1 MVPDS
6 ALFLVESVW
15 SIGKVLTISTLMKLT
30 DSYRATRLLK
40 LFILTSLVLLI
51 PVARV
56 HVNSTSHRLCLIFP
70 WRLPS
75 MNNCTSIFKRH
86 WVMCLNG

>member
-1 MVPDS
+1 MIPDS

-15 SIGKVLTISTLMKLT
+15 SIGKVLTIPTSTKLT
-30 DSYRATRLLK
+30 DSYRTTQLLK
-40 LFILTSLVLLI
+40 LFILTSLILLI

-56 HVNSTSHRLCLIFP
+56 HTNSTSHRLCLIFH

-86 WVMCLNG
+86 